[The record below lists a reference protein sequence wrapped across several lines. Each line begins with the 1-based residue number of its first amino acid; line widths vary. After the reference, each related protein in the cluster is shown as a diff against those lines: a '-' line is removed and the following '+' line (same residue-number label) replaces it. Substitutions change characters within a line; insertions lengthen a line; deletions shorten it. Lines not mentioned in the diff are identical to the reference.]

1 VIVALP
7 VVEGKLAL
15 HFGHCE
21 RFAFVEVDED
31 GKSIVKT
38 DYIDSPP
45 HQPGLLPEWLR
56 EKGASVIVAGGM
68 GRRAQAIF
76 SSNNIEVVVGA
87 PSDTPEHIVQAYM
100 DGKLRAGENLCDH

>member
-1 VIVALP
+1 MIVALP

-21 RFAFVEVDED
+21 RFAFVEVDGAE
-31 GKSIVKT
+31 KKIVKT

-45 HQPGLLPEWLR
+45 HQPGLLPQWLR
-56 EKGASVIVAGGM
+56 ENGAGVIIAGGM

-76 SSNNIEVVVGA
+76 SSNNIDVVVGA
-87 PSDTPEHIVQAYM
+87 PSDTPENIVRAYL
-100 DGKLRAGENLCDH
+100 DGELRAGENLCDH